1 MVQQIKCDCFN
12 NNKQYHEEDEEE
24 EEEDEEE
31 EEEEE
36 ERAWRKKTQQYESES
51 IYSSK
56 SAERKQWIEM
66 KIWRR
71 FRACI

>member
-12 NNKQYHEEDEEE
+12 NNKQYH
-24 EEEDEEE
+24 EEE

>member
-12 NNKQYHEEDEEE
+12 NNKQYHEED
-24 EEEDEEE
+24 